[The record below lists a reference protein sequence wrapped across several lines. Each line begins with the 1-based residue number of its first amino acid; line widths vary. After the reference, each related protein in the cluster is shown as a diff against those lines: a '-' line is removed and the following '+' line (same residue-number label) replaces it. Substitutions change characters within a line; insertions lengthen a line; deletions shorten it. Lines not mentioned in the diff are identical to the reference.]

1 MAERRMF
8 SKKII
13 NSARFLK
20 MPSETQALYFHLGL
34 QADDDGIVEAY
45 SVMKAIGASDDNLRI
60 LVAKNLVQV
69 LNDDLVSFILDWTT
83 HNKIRPD
90 RKIDSIYKNLLLQ
103 VNPNIPLI
111 EPKIRAD
118 VAKKRLI
125 GQQMDV
131 QWTTN
136 GQPSIGKVSEEI
148 HIPAKMQGDDAVLSE
163 KFSLIWKEYSI
174 SFLKAK
180 FGRRGG
186 SKDKAKKMFL
196 ALVAKEYSIQQI
208 ADLIIAE
215 HSLNFP
221 RDLERVLRL
230 DSMKQFIEDKEASN
244 D

>member
-1 MAERRMF
+1 MAERRMI

-13 NSARFLK
+13 HSDAFLDL
-20 MPSETQALYFHLGL
+20 PSSTQNLYFHLL
-34 QADDDGIVEAY
+34 LEADDEGFVNSPKRIQRTVGATDVDAQLLFQKKFLLGFDSGVIVIKHWRIHNYIQNDRFKKTAHTEERKMLD
-45 SVMKAIGASDDNLRI
+45 VKDNLAYT
-60 LVAKNLVQV
+60 LS
-69 LNDDLVSFILDWTT
+69 NDKENVSISYPTCT
-83 HNKIRPD
+83 
-90 RKIDSIYKNLLLQ
+90 
-103 VNPNIPLI
+103 
-111 EPKIRAD
+111 
-118 VAKKRLI
+118 
-125 GQQMDV
+125 
-131 QWTTN
+131 
-136 GQPSIGKVSEEI
+136 PSIGKVKEI
-148 HIPAKMQGDDAVLSE
+148 YIPAKMQEDDAVLSE

-186 SKDKAKKMFL
+186 SKDKAKKMFF
-196 ALVAKEYSIQQI
+196 ALVAKGYSIQQI

>member
-1 MAERRMF
+1 MAERRMI

-13 NSARFLK
+13 HSDAFLDL
-20 MPSETQALYFHLGL
+20 PSSTQNLYFHLL
-34 QADDDGIVEAY
+34 LEADDEGFVNSPKRIQRTVGATDVDAQLLFQKKFLLGFESGVIVIKHWRIHNYIQNDRFKKTAHTEERKMLD
-45 SVMKAIGASDDNLRI
+45 VKDNLAYT
-60 LVAKNLVQV
+60 LSTSKEN
-69 LNDDLVSFILDWTT
+69 VSTSYPT
-83 HNKIRPD
+83 C
-90 RKIDSIYKNLLLQ
+90 
-103 VNPNIPLI
+103 
-111 EPKIRAD
+111 
-118 VAKKRLI
+118 
-125 GQQMDV
+125 
-131 QWTTN
+131 T
-136 GQPSIGKVSEEI
+136 PSIGKVKEI
-148 HIPAKMQGDDAVLSE
+148 YIPAKMQGDDAVLSE

-196 ALVAKEYSIQQI
+196 ALVAKGYSIKQI